1 MTDREHHVSSAI
13 VSALPGKVSEVARR
27 IATLDGVE
35 IRHVEGGKM
44 IVLIEGPDAAT
55 IGGRLASIALMDGVL
70 YANLA
75 FEHVETLVAP
85 EETR

>member
-1 MTDREHHVSSAI
+1 MPDREHHISSAI
-13 VSALPGKVSEVARR
+13 VSAVPDRALDVARR
-27 IATLDGVE
+27 IATLDDVE